1 MAVSQR
7 NCGQGYEIMVY
18 NFKSIIWISSFAFMT
33 IYLIGAAHEDAKNL
47 EVTRIKHLMG
57 FIPAI
62 LMMIVN
68 AGTYSWFDIGMIEL
82 FVLVCLWMGMKG
94 IYGMADGFVFAN
106 LVLLFGGIS
115 GVAGIGI
122 VILIMI
128 LACFS
133 GMIEMLLRK
142 MVTLADFRENRQIAF
157 VPHILTGYLA
167 VMIGLSIW
175 M

>member
-1 MAVSQR
+1 
-7 NCGQGYEIMVY
+7 MVY
-18 NFKSIIWISSFAFMT
+18 SFKSIIWISCFVIMT
-33 IYLIGAAHEDAKNL
+33 FYLIWTANEDAGSM
-47 EVTRIKHLMG
+47 EVTRIKHLTG
-57 FIPAI
+57 FILAV

-68 AGTYSWFDIGMIEL
+68 AGTYSWFDFGIICI
-82 FVLVCLWMGMKG
+82 FVLLCLLMGMNRL
-94 IYGMADGFVFAN
+94 YGMADGFVFAN

-115 GVAGIGI
+115 GATGIGV

-128 LACFS
+128 LASFS

-142 MVTLADFRENRQIAF
+142 MVTLADFRKNRQIAF

-167 VMIGLSIW
+167 VMMGLSIW